1 MLQQR
6 VRAQLDTEGHQVV
19 TITIR
24 DGYHPNS
31 IVARAGMPL
40 RLVLRR
46 DEDDACSERVVFS
59 RPKLDRR
66 VSLTGT
72 TTIDL
77 PAQPPGQVRF
87 TCGMGR
93 YHGRIDLVDEEAPP
107 TLRRAREWI
116 SGHQRPGGA
125 ALLMWLTSLPLI
137 AVAAAFL
144 LDGMAA
150 VVTASA
156 ALVAW
161 LAGGA
166 WAVARSAPPN

>member
-1 MLQQR
+1 MLR
-6 VRAQLDTEGHQVV
+6 EEIRAQFDAGGHQVV
-19 TITIR
+19 NITIR

-59 RPKLDRR
+59 SPRLDRR

-93 YHGRIDLVDEEAPP
+93 YRGRIDLVDEEAPP
-107 TLRRAREWI
+107 TLKVREWI
-116 SGHQRPGGA
+116 SAHQGPGGA
-125 ALLMWLTSLPLI
+125 ALLMWLTLLPLI
-137 AVAAAFL
+137 ALAAVIL
-144 LDGMAA
+144 LDGTAA
-150 VVTASA
+150 TATASA

-166 WAVARSAPPN
+166 WAVARSPRPN

>member
-31 IVARAGMPL
+31 IVARAGIPL

-93 YHGRIDLVDEEAPP
+93 YRGRIDLVDDETPSI
-107 TLRRAREWI
+107 LRPARRWI
-116 SGHQRPGGA
+116 SGHRQSGGP

-137 AVAAAFL
+137 ALAAAIL
-144 LDGMAA
+144 LDGTAA
-150 VVTASA
+150 TATASA

-166 WAVARSAPPN
+166 WAVARSARPN